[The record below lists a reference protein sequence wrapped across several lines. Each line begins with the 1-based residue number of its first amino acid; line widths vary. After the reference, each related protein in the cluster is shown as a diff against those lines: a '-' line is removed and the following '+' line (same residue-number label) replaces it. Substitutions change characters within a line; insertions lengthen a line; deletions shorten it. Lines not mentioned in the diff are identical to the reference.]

1 MENKFSIR
9 RVEEG
14 LDNDGLQMKET
25 GGVILS
31 VNNDNV
37 NGLVNTNTA
46 STTCLYETSGTKR
59 RRSLAQLTREALPR
73 LENYRN
79 SRRALKRPSIGELL
93 HGSEKVLEVRIT
105 LDNDE
110 FGTRMGTALLGF
122 LMFK

>member
-1 MENKFSIR
+1 MENKFSVR

-14 LDNDGLQMKET
+14 IHNEGLQMKET
-25 GGVILS
+25 DGVILS

-37 NGLVNTNTA
+37 NGLVHTNTA
-46 STTCLYETSGTKR
+46 STTCLYETSTNKR

-93 HGSEKVLEVRIT
+93 HGSEKVQEVRI
-105 LDNDE
+105 LS
-110 FGTRMGTALLGF
+110 LQKLI
-122 LMFK
+122 L